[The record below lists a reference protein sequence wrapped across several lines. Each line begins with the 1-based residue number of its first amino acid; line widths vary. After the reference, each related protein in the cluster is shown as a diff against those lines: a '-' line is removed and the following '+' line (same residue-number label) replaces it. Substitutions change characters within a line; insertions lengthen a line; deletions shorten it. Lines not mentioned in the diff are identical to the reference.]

1 MNVSKKNCKGAV
13 GKIGSKRASAKRVEE
28 DVHDYFHDDG
38 DDEDEIDGEEED
50 EVEDKGP
57 TLDELPY
64 PDELASCSPAM
75 RELEEDVAE
84 DMAEY
89 MEERI

>member
-1 MNVSKKNCKGAV
+1 MNISKKNSKGAV
-13 GKIGSKRASAKRVEE
+13 GKTGSKRAAAKRVEE
-28 DVHDYFHDDG
+28 DVHDYFRDD
-38 DDEDEIDGEEED
+38 DDEDDGEVEGEEG
-50 EVEDKGP
+50 EGP
-57 TLDELPY
+57 SLDALPY
-64 PDELASCSPAM
+64 REELSMCSPAM